1 MIFDG
6 LVFKEHAKYIILSG
20 CRYGCICHLYK
31 FSAEKDS
38 EKEDSD
44 HKPPCD
50 KEYCRLGCICD
61 SIDTKTEDQSHCG
74 KPDCMFGCKC
84 RPKNRNQKSA
94 GERTS
99 RETGETSKEERET
112 TKDRR
117 KSKDSVQQKGKKRS
131 RRRKPQSR
139 KVCCCLDLC
148 IYNIISSLLVSDCV

>member
-1 MIFDG
+1 MQSFY
-6 LVFKEHAKYIILSG
+6 LTG

-31 FSAEKDS
+31 FSEKDS

-61 SIDTKTEDQSHCG
+61 SIDTKTDDQSHCG

-84 RPKNRNQKSA
+84 RPKNRNQES
-94 GERTS
+94 G
-99 RETGETSKEERET
+99 ET

-117 KSKDSVQQKGKKRS
+117 RSKDGGQQKGKKRS
-131 RRRKPQSR
+131 RRKRPQSR
-139 KVCCCLDLC
+139 KVLF
-148 IYNIISSLLVSDCV
+148 IVTIINYLTTGSTVSLVEC